1 MHPDA
6 PSGWPQQRGSWFG
19 LFVCL
24 VEADS
29 ILLSFPGKYF
39 RGTPPF
45 WSPVP
50 PTGGSEQ
57 CQDSSLSTCI
67 ATEHHQLS
75 LFLQRRSQRMGS
87 DSDPTRERPV
97 KAVVRKIPM
106 GFFPFSFSLIFFL
119 LLYKNNQNTCNTL
132 VKGSE
137 RERKLQL
144 KKSAPAVQLPM
155 L

>member
-1 MHPDA
+1 MKESDVHPDA

-24 VEADS
+24 MEAGS
-29 ILLSFPGKYF
+29 ILLGLPGKYF
-39 RGTPPF
+39 RGAPPF
-45 WSPVP
+45 WSPIP

-67 ATEHHQLS
+67 ATEHPRLS

-106 GFFPFSFSLIFFL
+106 GVFFPFLFLLSFSFFFTKIIKTHATHL
-119 LLYKNNQNTCNTL
+119 
-132 VKGSE
+132 
-137 RERKLQL
+137 
-144 KKSAPAVQLPM
+144 
-155 L
+155 